1 MNIKYYGIFFIILT
15 LILSGCAQTTVPE
28 KIIKNHK
35 NIQDFLTLYPN
46 SELRVII
53 VTADQVKVRK
63 DFVLAQC
70 NNPIP
75 VTDYWLATV
84 EDIAKDLKLSV
95 WIEKETNE
103 QVCVHT
109 IGEEN
114 NQEIVI
120 ITENNAGDTL
130 LEEKRVNSTSDAELR
145 SNETIDSQT
154 ATTTSAQSQ
163 ITTNTNIPQTATT
176 TSAQSQITTNTNI
189 PQTTYTKIID
199 LDEGDEEGAYTSI
212 EYGSGVILSDE
223 DIRYEDGQIYLT
235 VETDIYSD
243 AQISVINYQPAPEEI
258 VEEITNTTE
267 SS

>member
-163 ITTNTNIPQTATT
+163 ITTNTNIPQT
-176 TSAQSQITTNTNI
+176 
-189 PQTTYTKIID
+189 TYTKIID